1 MLLVGGRQ
9 NWICPD
15 PRRPLSELSQDASPS
30 DWFLH
35 ISSCIERTRIVYVTQ
50 RTVNKKKWGGKV
62 LEGRKCKEREVKI
75 TIWGESSQTDR
86 WREIFRARGDRKKPS
101 SDKYNQFAY
110 KFPNRIY
117 KKVINELSKLKLSHS
132 HHHNSNVFL
141 FFPCILIQ
149 MLMSARQ
156 AAAPGTSL
164 LLLSIRINHERWAV
178 VELLQTD
185 WQGTDWSTRLTFSGD
200 TPQWAAGGL
209 WKWQRI
215 V

>member
-1 MLLVGGRQ
+1 M
-9 NWICPD
+9 
-15 PRRPLSELSQDASPS
+15 
-30 DWFLH
+30 
-35 ISSCIERTRIVYVTQ
+35 TQ

-62 LEGRKCKEREVKI
+62 LEGRKFKEREVKI

-149 MLMSARQ
+149 TLMSARQ

-185 WQGTDWSTRLTFSGD
+185 
-200 TPQWAAGGL
+200 
-209 WKWQRI
+209 
-215 V
+215 